1 MGEKDRKNIR
11 VSAGK
16 LQTSIRD
23 IQSLPKNRRV
33 AIETKDANQKR
44 T

>member
-1 MGEKDRKNIR
+1 MSEKNKKDRM
-11 VSAGK
+11 VAAGK

-33 AIETKDANQKR
+33 AMETKDAK
-44 T
+44 